1 MRPYYIVS
9 TCSPLIYLTSLS
21 DDIVVGNISPVFV
34 DSMVAIDSSYDL
46 SISLITIESNS
57 LMMEDDMRDL
67 FDLLQGD
74 TEWMSVLTVST
85 LDDCSTVSERFL
97 DEFDTSILSVDSIEL
112 CLGLGALDIGEIG
125 RMPRLPY
132 RTICIPESLI
142 SSPLSSRYDIYR
154 VR

>member
-1 MRPYYIVS
+1 MCPDDIVS
-9 TCSPLIYLTSLS
+9 TCSPLVYLTSLS
-21 DDIVVGNISPVFV
+21 YDIVVGNISPVFV

-46 SISLITIESNS
+46 GIGLITIESNS
-57 LMMEDDMRDL
+57 LMMEDDTRDL

-125 RMPRLPY
+125 RMPRLPH

-142 SSPLSSRYDIYR
+142 SSPLSSRYYSYR
-154 VR
+154 AR